1 LAFRSFYHFFVRD
14 KKELLRDHE
23 KLNILFFIHDRYE
36 FNLERD
42 SLCLSQAYSIH
53 AVDAIGS

>member
-1 LAFRSFYHFFVRD
+1 VRD

-23 KLNILFFIHDRYE
+23 KLNVFFIIHDRYE